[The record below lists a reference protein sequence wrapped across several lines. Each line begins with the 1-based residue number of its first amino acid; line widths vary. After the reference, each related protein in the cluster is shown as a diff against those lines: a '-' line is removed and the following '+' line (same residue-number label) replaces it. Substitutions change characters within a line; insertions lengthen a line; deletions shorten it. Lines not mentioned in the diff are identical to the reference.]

1 MRRLTWDKFF
11 TILVGHTN
19 DKIGI
24 LHEDKMKYQSEYKI
38 KPAPMA
44 REPNYAFARNPEIEI
59 LLKDGA
65 KARLACEVAGFA
77 LEIKEDLLIPTRG
90 APNSALARQIAMYL
104 THVGFGMSLH
114 RVANAFGRD
123 RSTIAHACHLIED
136 KRDDMAFDAFIDALE
151 KSLST
156 VPEPMGFRN

>member
-1 MRRLTWDKFF
+1 
-11 TILVGHTN
+11 
-19 DKIGI
+19 
-24 LHEDKMKYQSEYKI
+24 MKNQTATR
-38 KPAPMA
+38 PFAAPMA
-44 REPNYAFARNPEIEI
+44 RDASANISRNLEIEQ

-77 LEIKEDLLIPTRG
+77 LAIKEDILMPTRG
-90 APNSALARQIAMYL
+90 SQYLALARQIAMYL

-136 KRDDMAFDAFIDALE
+136 RRDEREFDEFVDALE
-151 KSLST
+151 NALSS
-156 VPEPMGFRN
+156 VPEPRSIKDIL